1 MKITLAFLDEVCGA
15 SAKGSLGRRDVEDV
29 SISRIRHCDVRHH
42 FFVAALCRRPAARVF
57 FALFDRDPTRSGNFF
72 LPVSRFHSSKVS
84 LEIFPSTRS
93 CANLRR
99 CAWLLNGIHAS
110 IKGTGSVS
118 PDQWPSRTTARPTAA
133 SDAAEISCALTQYC
147 LHGSL
152 RRLASL
158 RGIFNSVQR
167 SGRSSRSF
175 QSTGIDTVAA
185 GRARGEN
192 AQTDVLVRLFL
203 R

>member
-1 MKITLAFLDEVCGA
+1 MAYMLPSKVREAFL
-15 SAKGSLGRRDVEDV
+15 S
-29 SISRIRHCDVRHH
+29 
-42 FFVAALCRRPAARVF
+42 
-57 FALFDRDPTRSGNFF
+57 
-72 LPVSRFHSSKVS
+72 
-84 LEIFPSTRS
+84 
-93 CANLRR
+93 
-99 CAWLLNGIHAS
+99 
-110 IKGTGSVS
+110 
-118 PDQWPSRTTARPTAA
+118 DQWLSRTTARPAAA